1 MTTIRKSYTPAFKA
15 EVAQEVL
22 KGEKTI
28 TQISSQYGVHPN
40 IIGKWKRAAIKSMPN
55 AFDEEGRTQ
64 DQVAALKAE
73 HEKEKEQLYAE
84 IGRLT
89 TQLNWLKKKCDTG
102 LAQIDQNR
110 FGRAQS
116 RKP

>member
-1 MTTIRKSYTPAFKA
+1 
-15 EVAQEVL
+15 
-22 KGEKTI
+22 
-28 TQISSQYGVHPN
+28 
-40 IIGKWKRAAIKSMPN
+40 MPN
-55 AFDEEGRTQ
+55 AFDEQGRTQ
-64 DQVAALKAE
+64 DQVTALKAE

-89 TQLNWLKKKCDTG
+89 TELNWLKKKCDTG

-116 RKP
+116 RKR